1 MDIKVIGFFENY
13 WQSDK
18 VYEDISIEEY
28 KKYWK
33 ELKQAKRRYPNSKT
47 NLPNHLFK
55 FLHI

>member
-33 ELKQAKRRYPNSKT
+33 ELKQAKRRYPN
-47 NLPNHLFK
+47 
-55 FLHI
+55 